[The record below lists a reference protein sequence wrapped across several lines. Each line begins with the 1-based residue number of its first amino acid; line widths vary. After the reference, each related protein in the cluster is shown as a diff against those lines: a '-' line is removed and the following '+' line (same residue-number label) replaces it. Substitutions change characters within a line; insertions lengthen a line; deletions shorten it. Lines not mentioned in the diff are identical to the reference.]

1 MSILFKCHKWQ
12 KGENNCNL
20 FSPPTVL
27 EWWDTSISASG
38 HKKHSHISWSVLLL
52 SKEQNMA
59 FVLVWENCSRTSDK
73 CSLHE
78 KSSVHGWKFLQLE
91 DCCRTISHLWLSTS
105 IRGQTAP
112 EDRDFSAVCTS
123 YLGSSWPSQLPALL
137 LTPPR
142 HGVGTMRRKMRRT
155 FAMLAFVLCGVTS
168 FLVW

>member
-1 MSILFKCHKWQ
+1 MSILFKCHKRQ

-27 EWWDTSISASG
+27 VTG
-38 HKKHSHISWSVLLL
+38 HQYL
-52 SKEQNMA
+52 SFWTQTAQPYFLICSSFVKEQNMA